1 MLIKNFIINKK
12 GKISYK
18 ENNDSS
24 VESLFN
30 SSKCKIEE
38 LKLKEEFHN
47 ISKDDLKDVLDS
59 IDFFFDKAIKIE
71 DEENEFILH
80 PCALKDYIRY
90 IYVTE
95 YLNKDYK
102 EFYPIVYSNEKYDTF
117 DIILGITD
125 DKTIKGDALLED
137 ILVQTDNGYFNSNG
151 LIFKNQKIHDNLQTA
166 LINDIFNKSDET
178 SNLSKHIVDLDN
190 SKVVSFI
197 NNKLKE
203 LIEGL
208 ILKLDLKIKF
218 EDLCFKE
225 EVIEEKPKKKR
236 GRPSK
241 KNTEVKNNEE
251 ENFDVKFEKL
261 FNDEIDDDFGS
272 ILTDLKLTLNKIE
285 NPKLIKFMK
294 FVLKAANI
302 ILKQF

>member
-47 ISKDDLKDVLDS
+47 ISKDDLKEVLDS
-59 IDFFFDKAIKIE
+59 IDFFFEKAIKIE

-80 PCALKDYIRY
+80 PCALKDYVKY
-90 IYVTE
+90 IYETE

-117 DIILGITD
+117 DIILGIVD
-125 DKTIKGDALLED
+125 DKNIKEDTLLED
-137 ILVQTDNGYFNSNG
+137 ILVPTDNEYFNSNG
-151 LIFKNQKIHDNLQTA
+151 LIFKNPKIHDNLQTA

-178 SNLSKHIVDLDN
+178 SNLSKNIIDSDN
-190 SKVVSFI
+190 PKFLAFI

-208 ILKLDLKIKF
+208 ILKSNLRIKF

-225 EVIEEKPKKKR
+225 EVIKEKPKKKR

-241 KNTEVKNNEE
+241 KNVEAKTEE
-251 ENFDVKFEKL
+251 ENFDIKFEKL
-261 FNDEIDDDFGS
+261 FNDEIEDDFGS
-272 ILTDLKLTLNKIE
+272 ILKDLKLTLNKIE